1 MDTVFL
7 LSMANGDINEY
18 RRNNIKS
25 DLRTYVQS
33 LQRHKLFSMQ
43 KSYPLFLG
51 TINFKIAKNDRRKQ
65 RFTFSHFR
73 KFCVLD
79 IQYSIYLGYK
89 KQL

>member
-51 TINFKIAKNDRRKQ
+51 TINFKIAKNDRRKHKK
-65 RFTFSHFR
+65 FYIFPFSQIL
-73 KFCVLD
+73 CT
-79 IQYSIYLGYK
+79 
-89 KQL
+89 